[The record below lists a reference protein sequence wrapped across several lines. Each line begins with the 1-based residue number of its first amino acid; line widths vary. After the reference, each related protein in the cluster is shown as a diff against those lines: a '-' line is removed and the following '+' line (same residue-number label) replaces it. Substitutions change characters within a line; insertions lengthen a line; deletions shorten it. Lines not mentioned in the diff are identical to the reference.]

1 MNKIRLLT
9 SVAITGLILVLVTG
23 LAFSQ
28 TVQTNDAMGYG
39 FTYQGTL
46 SSGGEPYTGTCDLR
60 FTLFDAHSGD
70 NQICSPEAMADVGV
84 TNGLF
89 TVLLDFGG
97 NCFDGSMRWMQI
109 AVRCPSGS
117 GTYTTLSPRQQL
129 TPAPYALALPGLYT
143 QQHPVSPNL
152 IGGHNENI
160 VGADIHGATIG
171 GGGNANEPNIV
182 SASYTTV
189 SGGVWN
195 KAEKWISTIGG
206 GSGNMTSGEAAT
218 VSGGYLNTG
227 EGGGSTV
234 GGGNHNYAGGG
245 SSTIGGGTFN
255 STSGDNATIG
265 GGLFNAAS
273 GNFTSV
279 GGGDSNT
286 ASGNNSTVGGGLGN
300 SASGE
305 AATLGGGSFNT
316 GDGDNS
322 TVGGGMNNYAYGASA
337 VVGGGTFNS
346 TSGDFSTIGGGLL
359 NDTNGDFSTVSGGD
373 SNRANGYNATVGG
386 GYQNQASGAYA
397 TISGGHENLASGEGS
412 TIAGGNKNTASQL
425 DSTVGGGRNNTAEWM
440 NSTVS
445 GGVFNNASGDG
456 STVGGGWNNEAS
468 GNNAVIGG
476 GHGNESSSYES
487 TIGGGSF
494 NQASGSYSTVPG
506 GSHNIAQGWYSF
518 AAGRN
523 AKAYEHGC
531 FVWGDS
537 TNEDVIC
544 KAENQWVA
552 RSSGGVIFYSDSTM
566 FNGVNLKPGG
576 GSWGSV
582 SDKNLKENFEPV
594 DKTALLEALME
605 VPISTWNYTAQ
616 DESIRHIGPT
626 AQGFYAAFGVGE
638 NDTTITTVDADG
650 VALAAIQGLYAENQD
665 LRAQVDDL
673 EARLSALE
681 DALGNEQV
689 THNRSTDWPIS
700 WLLGFGLITFSGVWV
715 MRQRQGD
722 DL

>member
-23 LAFSQ
+23 LALSQ
-28 TVQTNDAMGYG
+28 TVQASDAMGYG

-60 FTLFDAHSGD
+60 FTLFDAPSGG
-70 NQICSPEAMADVGV
+70 NPICSPKTAGGVGV

-89 TVLLDFGG
+89 TVLLDFGEY
-97 NCFDGSMRWMQI
+97 CFDGSMRWMQI

-117 GTYTTLSPRQQL
+117 GSYTTLSPRKQV
-129 TPAPYALALPGLYT
+129 TPTPYALALPGLYT

-160 VGADIHGATIG
+160 VGADVHGATIG

-195 KAEKWISTIGG
+195 RAESWIATVGG
-206 GSGNMTSGEAAT
+206 GSGNR
-218 VSGGYLNTG
+218 
-227 EGGGSTV
+227 
-234 GGGNHNYAGGG
+234 
-245 SSTIGGGTFN
+245 
-255 STSGDNATIG
+255 
-265 GGLFNAAS
+265 
-273 GNFTSV
+273 
-279 GGGDSNT
+279 
-286 ASGNNSTVGGGLGN
+286 
-300 SASGE
+300 ASGE
-305 AATLGGGSFNT
+305 GATVCGGSLNT
-316 GDGDNS
+316 GDGNSS

-337 VVGGGTFNS
+337 VISGGTFNS
-346 TSGDFSTIGGGLL
+346 TSGDYATISGGLFNEAIGEFSKVGGGDSNTASGDYATIGGGL
-359 NDTNGDFSTVSGGD
+359 F
-373 SNRANGYNATVGG
+373 
-386 GYQNQASGAYA
+386 NQASGAYS
-397 TISGGHENLASGEGS
+397 TISGGHENIAIGEGS

-445 GGVFNNASGDG
+445 GGVFNTASGDG
-456 STVGGGWNNEAS
+456 STVGGGWSNTAS
-468 GNNAVIGG
+468 GNNAVVGG
-476 GHGNESSSYES
+476 GFGNESSSYES

-506 GSHNIAQGWYSF
+506 GSHNTAQGWYSF

-523 AKAYEHGC
+523 AKANEHGC

-537 TNEDVIC
+537 TNADVIC
-544 KAENQWVA
+544 KTENQWVA
-552 RSSGGVIFYSDSTM
+552 RSSGGVLFYSDSTM
-566 FNGVNLKPGG
+566 LNGVKLKPGG
-576 GSWGSV
+576 GSWGSA

-594 DKTALLEALME
+594 DQTAVLEALME
-605 VPISTWNYTAQ
+605 VPISTWNYIAQ
-616 DESIRHIGPT
+616 DESIRHIGPM
-626 AQGFYAAFGVGE
+626 AQDFYAAFGVGE
-638 NDTTITTVDADG
+638 NDITITTVDADG
-650 VALAAIQGLYAENQD
+650 VALAAIQGLYTENQD

-681 DALGNEQV
+681 EALDNEQV
-689 THNRSTDWPIS
+689 THNTRTGWPIS